1 MSCRLLCRS
10 IEKERPKRL
19 LVQEQSVNLMLINYQ
34 HQHQQQRQLLSF
46 SNRQADRQAKKGRRC
61 DVQEEIGKLLLLLH
75 FASDASKADDDEDE
89 AVKSSQ
95 VEWKAL
101 LE

>member
-1 MSCRLLCRS
+1 M
-10 IEKERPKRL
+10 
-19 LVQEQSVNLMLINYQ
+19 
-34 HQHQQQRQLLSF
+34 
-46 SNRQADRQAKKGRRC
+46 
-61 DVQEEIGKLLLLLH
+61 LLLLH